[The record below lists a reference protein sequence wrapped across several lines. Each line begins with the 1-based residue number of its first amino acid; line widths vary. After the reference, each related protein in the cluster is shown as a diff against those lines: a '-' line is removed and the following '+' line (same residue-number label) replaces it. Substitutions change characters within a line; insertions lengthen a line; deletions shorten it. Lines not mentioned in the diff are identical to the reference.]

1 MCPQGSIPAAGPMK
15 TDPPHWFELGA
26 CHGMDTS
33 LFVFQE
39 PRGHLDDAKVIA
51 AKQVCAGCPV
61 VAECLADALSFDS
74 IGVWGNT
81 TEYERR
87 VLQGLPTHVKDRRR
101 TRVLAPCGEYGAY
114 RRHVR
119 RGEPID
125 DLCREARN
133 TYNARNKA
141 RNREALAAA

>member
-1 MCPQGSIPAAGPMK
+1 MTTQPS
-15 TDPPHWFELGA
+15 HWSERGN
-26 CHGMDTS
+26 CYGMDPN

-39 PRGHLDDAKVIA
+39 PRGHLNDAKVTA

-61 VAECLADALSFDS
+61 VAECLADALSFDAV
-74 IGVWGNT
+74 GVWGGL

-87 VLQGLPTHVKDRRR
+87 VLLGLPVHVKDRRR

-119 RGEPID
+119 RGED
-125 DLCREARN
+125 VCDLCKGARN
-133 TYNARNKA
+133 AYNAQNKA
-141 RNREALAAA
+141 RNREAQVAA